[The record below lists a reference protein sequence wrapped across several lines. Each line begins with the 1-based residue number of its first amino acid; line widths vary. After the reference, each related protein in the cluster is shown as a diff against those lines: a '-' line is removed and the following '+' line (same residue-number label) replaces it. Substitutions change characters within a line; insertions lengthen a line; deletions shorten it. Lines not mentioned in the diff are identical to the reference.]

1 MAQVGAEDGFDIV
14 FIDTWD
20 AVQKGTESCFVM
32 EMADDASLVGSGDLG
47 IRDNNGGEKSMG
59 PAAFTAA
66 ETADAQA
73 DESVWGFET
82 TQIIT
87 MDRQAGGMP
96 AGTSELVELEG
107 REDVIIDLLS
117 QRVAYFNE

>member
-1 MAQVGAEDGFDIV
+1 MAQVGAHDGFDIV
-14 FIDTWD
+14 LIDTGS
-20 AVQKGTESCFVM
+20 AVQKGTKDCFIV

-73 DESVWGFET
+73 DESVRGFET
-82 TQIIT
+82 AQIIT

-96 AGTSELVELEG
+96 AGTGELVELEG
-107 REDVIIDLLS
+107 GEDVIIDLLS